1 MKIVLRTTITVV
13 IIAYFIGYSLLSNEI
28 KSLNCKSEYTYVDEK
43 GNKGT
48 SKHCFNSGKGLIC
61 RDIKH
66 VVRVKKISK
75 KEVCE

>member
-1 MKIVLRTTITVV
+1 MKIALRIVITIV
-13 IIAYFIGYSLLSNEI
+13 IMAYFIGYSLLSNEI
-28 KSLNCKSEYTYVDEK
+28 KSLNCKSEYTYVDEN

-66 VVRVKKISK
+66 SFRVKSA
-75 KEVCE
+75 KEKRVCE

>member
-1 MKIVLRTTITVV
+1 MIAVV
-13 IIAYFIGYSLLSNEI
+13 IIAYFIGYSLLLDEL
-28 KSLNCKSEYTYVDEK
+28 KKTKCKSNYTYIDTK

-48 SKHCFNSGKGLIC
+48 SKHCFNSDKGLIC

-66 VVRVKKISK
+66 VVRVAKINK